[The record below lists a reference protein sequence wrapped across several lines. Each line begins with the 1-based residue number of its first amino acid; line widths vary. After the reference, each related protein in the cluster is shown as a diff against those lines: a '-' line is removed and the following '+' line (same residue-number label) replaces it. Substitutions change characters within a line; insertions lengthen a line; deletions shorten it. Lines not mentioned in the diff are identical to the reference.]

1 MRNLFVVRTPG
12 VSYRTA
18 EKIVDAAEISLAPRR
33 MLRDQ
38 PEPAR
43 LPGVDG
49 QLQWRELNVIGAKR
63 PSRAGADG
71 EELEAPSFRFTL
83 RKGKKGDGF
92 ESKLA
97 KKQYGK
103 KWLLAQKK

>member
-1 MRNLFVVRTPG
+1 MESIT
-12 VSYRTA
+12 
-18 EKIVDAAEISLAPRR
+18 
-33 MLRDQ
+33 Q
-38 PEPAR
+38 
-43 LPGVDG
+43 G
-49 QLQWRELNVIGAKR
+49 QLQWRELNVIDAKR

-92 ESKLA
+92 ESKPS

-103 KWLLAQKK
+103 NWLLAQKK

>member
-1 MRNLFVVRTPG
+1 
-12 VSYRTA
+12 
-18 EKIVDAAEISLAPRR
+18 
-33 MLRDQ
+33 
-38 PEPAR
+38 
-43 LPGVDG
+43 
-49 QLQWRELNVIGAKR
+49 VIGAKR

-103 KWLLAQKK
+103 SGSSHRRSSERAAAARALLRRNPRT

>member
-1 MRNLFVVRTPG
+1 MAGILRN
-12 VSYRTA
+12 
-18 EKIVDAAEISLAPRR
+18 
-33 MLRDQ
+33 
-38 PEPAR
+38 PEESCCQCW
-43 LPGVDG
+43 LDG